1 MKNLFRKGENQPDD
15 DVELPS
21 AIDALVE
28 NVISIES
35 LGNLMWYLRS
45 LNLDKDLLSL
55 GNFNIYDASR
65 NGHAMILDGRTLAH
79 IEVLVNSEGNEDD
92 TLLKLLNK
100 CTTPFGKRL
109 FRIWLCTPLRN
120 SKAINERL
128 NAVEDILGNP
138 DFLTTFDVNAKGLPD
153 LERLLSRIHA
163 GSIRPKQFYHVLTS
177 FEKIQDTFNKLKT
190 EINDFKSESLLTTLN
205 NAPDL
210 SEFIENV
217 RNKFTLTGNGK
228 IYSIFLF
235 IDMIT
240 HYIYSFRFINA
251 FTRC

>member
-15 DVELPS
+15 DVELPP
-21 AIDALVE
+21 AVDALVE
-28 NVISIES
+28 NVLSIES

-205 NAPDL
+205 NVPDL

-235 IDMIT
+235 INMIT
-240 HYIYSFRFINA
+240 HYIYF
-251 FTRC
+251 